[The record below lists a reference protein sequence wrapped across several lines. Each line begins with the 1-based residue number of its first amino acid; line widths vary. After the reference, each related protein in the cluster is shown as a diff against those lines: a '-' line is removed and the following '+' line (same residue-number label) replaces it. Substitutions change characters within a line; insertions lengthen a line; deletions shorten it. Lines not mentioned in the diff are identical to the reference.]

1 MMHSPRFKIGDIIR
15 YPYTSGN
22 KGYYLVNGI
31 QELVIG
37 EEEWYDYS
45 VIVLLENEHIH
56 KWDRTG
62 EEILLSMEIVDKY
75 STLEA

>member
-1 MMHSPRFKIGDIIR
+1 MKPKFKTGDIIK

-22 KGYYLVNGI
+22 KGYYLVNGT
-31 QELVIG
+31 QELVTQ

-62 EEILLSMEIVDKY
+62 EEIFLNMEIVDRW